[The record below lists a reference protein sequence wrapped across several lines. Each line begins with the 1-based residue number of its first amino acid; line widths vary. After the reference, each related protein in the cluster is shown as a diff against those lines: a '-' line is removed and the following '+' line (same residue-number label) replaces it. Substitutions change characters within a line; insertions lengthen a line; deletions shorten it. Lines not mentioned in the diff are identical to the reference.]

1 MERFKK
7 TLELEIV
14 RLETLIL
21 KNKISARITEA
32 QFLEVGQ
39 EQFDLLVL
47 LRQDLL
53 RLRQLQGYSDND
65 FDGALD
71 LVEAWLE
78 MGYDFQ
84 GDTEEH
90 GDSRKEAI
98 IGDPETNQPIMDT
111 SYGHQLDLNE
121 AEKVDK
127 TSCKSLTGV
136 KDESNI
142 QASIIKKSSED
153 KIFHGLQ
160 KNS

>member
-1 MERFKK
+1 M
-7 TLELEIV
+7 
-14 RLETLIL
+14 
-21 KNKISARITEA
+21 
-32 QFLEVGQ
+32 
-39 EQFDLLVL
+39 VL

-98 IGDPETNQPIMDT
+98 IGDPETNQPTMDT
-111 SYGHQLDLNE
+111 SHDDQLELNN
-121 AEKVDK
+121 AEEVDK
-127 TSCKSLTGV
+127 TSFKSLTDIRMNQIFKHLSSKRV
-136 KDESNI
+136 
-142 QASIIKKSSED
+142 QRIKSVMICKR
-153 KIFHGLQ
+153 IPR
-160 KNS
+160 

>member
-1 MERFKK
+1 MEKFKK
-7 TLELEIV
+7 ILELEVV

-21 KNKISARITEA
+21 KDKISSRITKA
-32 QFLEVGQ
+32 QFLEAGQ
-39 EQFDLLVL
+39 EQFDLLVS

-98 IGDPETNQPIMDT
+98 IGDPKTNQPIMDT
-111 SYGHQLDLNE
+111 PYGHQLELND
-121 AEKVDK
+121 AEEVDE
-127 TSCKSLTGV
+127 TSYKSLTGI
-136 KDESNI
+136 KEESNI
-142 QASIIKKSSED
+142 QASIKKSSED
-153 KIFHGLQ
+153 KIFRGLQ
-160 KNS
+160 KT

>member
-1 MERFKK
+1 M
-7 TLELEIV
+7 LELEIV

-39 EQFDLLVL
+39 EQFDLLVS

-84 GDTEEH
+84 GDTDEH
-90 GDSRKEAI
+90 GDSREEAI
-98 IGDPETNQPIMDT
+98 IGDPETNQPTMDT
-111 SYGHQLDLNE
+111 SHDDQLELNN
-121 AEKVDK
+121 AEEVDK
-127 TSCKSLTGV
+127 TSSKSLTDI
-136 KDESNI
+136 KDESNV
-142 QASIIKKSSED
+142 QAFIIKKSSEN
-153 KIFHGLQ
+153 KICDDL
-160 KNS
+160 